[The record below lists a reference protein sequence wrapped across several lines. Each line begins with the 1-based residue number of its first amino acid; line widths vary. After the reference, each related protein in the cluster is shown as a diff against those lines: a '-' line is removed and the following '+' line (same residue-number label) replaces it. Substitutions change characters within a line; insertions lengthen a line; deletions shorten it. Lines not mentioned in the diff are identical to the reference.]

1 MDQSAKEQVRMAFHC
16 SLLPVREFDDA
27 LVLPTGTVLRKK
39 TWQVLRVDPYL
50 DGVSA
55 MLELN
60 AGAVARKQILHG
72 IRTLGHDP
80 GIAAVEHDPEPED
93 AASVT
98 GKATVSQVQPKEIRV
113 RARQAVEVMDRSAT
127 RLA

>member
-1 MDQSAKEQVRMAFHC
+1 MDQSTKEQVRMAFHR

-27 LVLPTGTVLRKK
+27 LVLPTRTVLRKK
-39 TWQVLRVDPYL
+39 TGQVLRVDPYL

-55 MLELN
+55 VLELN

-80 GIAAVEHDPEPED
+80 GVAAVEHDPEPED

-98 GKATVSQVQPKEIRV
+98 GKATVPRYSPRRYTYERG
-113 RARQAVEVMDRSAT
+113 R
-127 RLA
+127 